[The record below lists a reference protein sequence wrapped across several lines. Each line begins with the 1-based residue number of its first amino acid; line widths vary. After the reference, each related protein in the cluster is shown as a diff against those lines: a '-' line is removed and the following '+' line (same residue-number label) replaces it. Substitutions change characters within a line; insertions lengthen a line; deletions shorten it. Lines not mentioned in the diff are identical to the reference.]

1 MGVRKEEI
9 ERDRFRIH
17 YVKAVNS
24 TLISF
29 VASAWRKPAGK
40 LGVART

>member
-1 MGVRKEEI
+1 MGARKEE
-9 ERDRFRIH
+9 RGRFRIH
-17 YVKAVNS
+17 YVNAINN